1 MMNSRNMA
9 RVVSNELLFAEVA
22 SAIREG
28 KSVVIKPKGC
38 SMLPFIRGERD
49 EVVLVSPDDIEI
61 YDAVLAQLCTGVYV
75 LHRVMEIREDSL
87 VLMGDGNLQGK
98 EQCRKEDVV
107 AKVTEVIRDGHKH
120 DCRAPRYR
128 LMVRMWI
135 RLMPVRR
142 WILAI
147 YKRLF
152 V

>member
-1 MMNSRNMA
+1 MMIFHNMA

-49 EVVLVSPDDIEI
+49 EVVLVRP
-61 YDAVLAQLCTGVYV
+61 GVYV

-98 EQCRKEDVV
+98 ERCRKEDVV
-107 AKVTEVIRDGHKH
+107 AKVAEVIRDGHKH

>member
-1 MMNSRNMA
+1 MA
-9 RVVSNELLFAEVA
+9 RLVSNELLFAEVA

-38 SMLPFIRGERD
+38 SMLPFIRGECD
-49 EVVLVSPDDIEI
+49 EVVLVRPDDIEL
-61 YDAVLAQLCTGVYV
+61 YDAVLAQLRTGVYV

-107 AKVTEVIRDGHKH
+107 AKVAEVIRDGHKH
-120 DCRAPRYR
+120 DCLAPRYCR
-128 LMVRMWI
+128 RVRMWI

-142 WILAI
+142 WILAV

>member
-61 YDAVLAQLCTGVYV
+61 YDAVLAQLRTGVYV
-75 LHRVMEIREDSL
+75 LHRVMEIREGSL

-107 AKVTEVIRDGHKH
+107 AKVAEVIRDGHKH

>member
-1 MMNSRNMA
+1 MMIFHNMA

-49 EVVLVSPDDIEI
+49 EVVLASPDDIEI
-61 YDAVLAQLCTGVYV
+61 YDAVLAQLRTGVYV

-107 AKVTEVIRDGHKH
+107 AKVAEVIRDGHKH

>member
-61 YDAVLAQLCTGVYV
+61 YDAVLAQLRTGVYV
-75 LHRVMEIREDSL
+75 LHRVMEIREASL

-107 AKVTEVIRDGHKH
+107 AKVAEVIRDGHKH

>member
-9 RVVSNELLFAEVA
+9 RVVSNELLFSEVA

-28 KSVVIKPKGC
+28 NSVVIKPKGC

-49 EVVLVSPDDIEI
+49 EVVLVSPDDVEI
-61 YDAVLAQLCTGVYV
+61 YDAVLAQLRTGVYV

-107 AKVTEVIRDGHKH
+107 AKVAEVIRDGHKH

>member
-1 MMNSRNMA
+1 MA

-28 KSVVIKPKGC
+28 NSVVIKPKGC

-61 YDAVLAQLCTGVYV
+61 YDAVLAQLRTGVYV
-75 LHRVMEIREDSL
+75 LHRVMEIREGSL

-107 AKVTEVIRDGHKH
+107 AKVAEVIRDGHKH

>member
-1 MMNSRNMA
+1 MMIFHNMA

-49 EVVLVSPDDIEI
+49 EVVLVRPDDIEI
-61 YDAVLAQLCTGVYV
+61 YDAVLAQLRTGVYV
-75 LHRVMEIREDSL
+75 LHRVMEIREGSL

-107 AKVTEVIRDGHKH
+107 AKVAEVIRDGHKH

>member
-61 YDAVLAQLCTGVYV
+61 YDAVLAQLRTGVYV

-107 AKVTEVIRDGHKH
+107 AKVAEVIRDGHKH

>member
-1 MMNSRNMA
+1 MA

-61 YDAVLAQLCTGVYV
+61 YDAVLTQLRTGEYV
-75 LHRVMEIREDSL
+75 LHRVMENSEDSL

-107 AKVTEVIRDGHKH
+107 AKVAEVIRDGHKH

>member
-28 KSVVIKPKGC
+28 NSVVIKPKGC

-49 EVVLVSPDDIEI
+49 EVVLVSPDDVEI
-61 YDAVLAQLCTGVYV
+61 YDAVLAQLRTGVYV

-107 AKVTEVIRDGHKH
+107 AKVAEVIRDGHKH

>member
-1 MMNSRNMA
+1 MMSIHNMA

-49 EVVLVSPDDIEI
+49 EVVLVRPDDIEI
-61 YDAVLAQLCTGVYV
+61 YDAVLAQLRTGVYV
-75 LHRVMEIREDSL
+75 LHRVMEIREGSL

-107 AKVTEVIRDGHKH
+107 AKVAEVIRDGHKH

>member
-1 MMNSRNMA
+1 MMIFHNMA

-61 YDAVLAQLCTGVYV
+61 YDAVLAQLRTGVYV

-107 AKVTEVIRDGHKH
+107 AKVAEVIRDGHKH

>member
-1 MMNSRNMA
+1 MA

-61 YDAVLAQLCTGVYV
+61 FDAVLAQLRTGVYV
-75 LHRVMEIREDSL
+75 LHRVMEIREGSL

-98 EQCRKEDVV
+98 EQCRKEYVV
-107 AKVTEVIRDGHKH
+107 AKVAEVIRDGHKH

-147 YKRLF
+147 YKSLF

>member
-1 MMNSRNMA
+1 MA

-28 KSVVIKPKGC
+28 KSVLIKPKGC

-49 EVVLVSPDDIEI
+49 EVVLVSPDDVEI
-61 YDAVLAQLCTGVYV
+61 YDAVLAQLRTGVYV

-107 AKVTEVIRDGHKH
+107 AKVAEVIRDGHKH

>member
-1 MMNSRNMA
+1 MMSIHNMA

-28 KSVVIKPKGC
+28 NSVVIKPKGC

-61 YDAVLAQLCTGVYV
+61 YDAVLAQLRTGVYV
-75 LHRVMEIREDSL
+75 LHRVMEIREGSL

-107 AKVTEVIRDGHKH
+107 AKVAEVIRDGHKH

>member
-1 MMNSRNMA
+1 MA

-38 SMLPFIRGERD
+38 SMLPFIRGECD
-49 EVVLVSPDDIEI
+49 EVVLVRPDDIEL
-61 YDAVLAQLCTGVYV
+61 YDAVLAQLRTGVYV

-107 AKVTEVIRDGHKH
+107 AKVAEVIRDGHRH
-120 DCRAPRYR
+120 DCRAPRYCR
-128 LMVRMWI
+128 RVRMWI

-142 WILAI
+142 WILAV